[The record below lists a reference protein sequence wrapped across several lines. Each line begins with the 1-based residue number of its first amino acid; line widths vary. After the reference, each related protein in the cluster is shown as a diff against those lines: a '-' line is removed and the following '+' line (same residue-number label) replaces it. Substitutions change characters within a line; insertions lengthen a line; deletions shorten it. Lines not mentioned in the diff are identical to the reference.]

1 MILVFGQTGQ
11 VGRELAQLPD
21 VHCVGREEADLN
33 NEASIRDA
41 IRKFSPQAII
51 NAAAYTAVDAA
62 EADVELAHQINAHA
76 PKVMAQEAQSLN
88 IPLVHISTDYV
99 FDGSGTKPWT
109 PDDSTAPLNIYGQ
122 SKRDGEL
129 AVLGACNHAIVLRTS
144 WVFSSHGQNFVKT
157 MVRLAQMKSSL
168 DIVSD
173 QIGGPT
179 SARAIA
185 YACMRIVKS
194 PLRSTSERIYHFAG
208 APDVSWAEFAEEIFA
223 QLGKDIAIT
232 AIKSEDFPTAAQRPL
247 NSRLDCSAILADFDV
262 QRPNWKSDLKFTLD
276 ELKAGSI

>member
-1 MILVFGQTGQ
+1 MILVFGKTGQ

-21 VHCVGREEADLN
+21 VHSVCREEADLN
-33 NEASIRDA
+33 DAASIRDA
-41 IRKFSPQAII
+41 IRKFSPDAII

-62 EADVELAHQINAHA
+62 EADVELAYQINAHA

-99 FDGSGTKPWT
+99 FDGSGTTPWT
-109 PDDSTAPLNIYGQ
+109 PGDGTAHLNVYGQ
-122 SKRDGEL
+122 SKRAGEL
-129 AVLGACNHAIVLRTS
+129 AVLDACQQAVVLRTS

-157 MVRLAQMKSSL
+157 MVRLAQSKSSL

-185 YACMRIVKS
+185 YACMRIVKT
-194 PLRSTSERIYHFAG
+194 PLPSTSKRIYHFAG

-223 QLGKDIAIT
+223 QLGKDITIT

-262 QRPNWKSDLKFTLD
+262 QRPHWKSDLKFTLN
-276 ELKAGSI
+276 ELKAGTV

>member
-1 MILVFGQTGQ
+1 MILVFGKTGQ

-21 VHCVGREEADLN
+21 VHCLGREEADLN
-33 NEASIRDA
+33 DAASIRDA
-41 IRKFSPQAII
+41 IRKFTPDAII

-62 EADVELAHQINAHA
+62 EADVELAYQINAHA
-76 PKVMAQEAQSLN
+76 PKIMAQEAQSLK

-99 FDGSGTKPWT
+99 FDGSGTTPWT
-109 PDDSTAPLNIYGQ
+109 PDDGTAPLNIYGR

-157 MVRLAQMKSSL
+157 MVRLAQSKSSL

-194 PLRSTSERIYHFAG
+194 PLPSTSERIYHFAG

-223 QLGKDIAIT
+223 QLGKEIAIT

-247 NSRLDCSAILADFDV
+247 NSRLDCSGILADFDV
-262 QRPNWKSDLKFTLD
+262 QRPHWKSDLKFTLD
-276 ELKAGSI
+276 ELKAGSV